1 MTGTATWTNG
11 ARRQPPPARVL
22 DQVLALALAASDFPW
37 VAAMQ
42 MVGLREFSPAEAPDQ
57 TVPAESGGA
66 CRRRLHSGSP
76 GLYTLRTPEGARFAR
91 QTDRGPRSKEGD
103 RAVAVRSSPSVR
115 IYWIAHPSDAM
126 RGPRASTA
134 KRGRP
139 NDCLSRISNRHEFRW
154 PTRRCRRFQRL
165 RWLPT
170 WR

>member
-42 MVGLREFSPAEAPDQ
+42 TVGVREFSPAEAPDQ
-57 TVPAESGGA
+57 IVPAESGGA
-66 CRRRLHSGSP
+66 CRHLHSGSQ
-76 GLYTLRTPEGARFAR
+76 GLYSLRAPEAALFAR

-103 RAVAVRSSPSVR
+103 WAAVVRSSPSVR
-115 IYWIAHPSDAM
+115 IYWIARPSDAR

-134 KRGRP
+134 KCGQP
-139 NDCLSRISNRHEFRW
+139 NDCLSRTSNRHEFRW

-165 RWLPT
+165 RWLPI